1 MITSSTE
8 DAGAI
13 KTTIAPRRSA
23 CSNASVSLPRA
34 SIQDTATGRGTLP
47 RGPQSLSLSS
57 GLLPSPS
64 FGSLVGRGWLWP
76 QLLGRYFLC
85 PYWGGKASEPSE
97 ELEEVT

>member
-34 SIQDTATGRGTLP
+34 SIQDTATPVPFLVLWALTLTFFW
-47 RGPQSLSLSS
+47 
-57 GLLPSPS
+57 LPSGEGVALAPA
-64 FGSLVGRGWLWP
+64 VGQIFP
-76 QLLGRYFLC
+76 MSLLGWQGLRTL
-85 PYWGGKASEPSE
+85 
-97 ELEEVT
+97 